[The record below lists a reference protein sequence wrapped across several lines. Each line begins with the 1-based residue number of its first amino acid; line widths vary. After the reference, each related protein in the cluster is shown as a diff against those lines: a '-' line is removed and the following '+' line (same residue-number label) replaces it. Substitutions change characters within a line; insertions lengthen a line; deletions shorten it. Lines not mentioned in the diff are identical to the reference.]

1 MREFLAREILAISQD
16 LRGFVQNSNE
26 SSNFRNNMS
35 EFLEV
40 AKIMFVCSKLGTYE
54 NVEQIVL
61 YRSFMTAL
69 EYSCNT
75 REWRSEGWELAN

>member
-1 MREFLAREILAISQD
+1 
-16 LRGFVQNSNE
+16 
-26 SSNFRNNMS
+26 MS

-54 NVEQIVL
+54 NVEQIVV

-69 EYSCNT
+69 VYSCNT
-75 REWRSEGWELAN
+75 REWRAEGWELAN

>member
-1 MREFLAREILAISQD
+1 MREFLAREILSISQD

-54 NVEQIVL
+54 NVEKIVL